1 MVSSLGLKKSVICH
15 GLHCWC
21 TLPDPLPVCSVCLE
35 VVWVLLC
42 RMTTFLS
49 FSCFPPSLWNQGKF
63 LSTQKTPFIF
73 EQLPYVEQFYDNRNF
88 ILNMCCSPGGSCCE
102 QPVVAVT
109 TMPWLSS
116 SSTLSYYHR
125 FKYLIY
131 KMSLPDTPALSCKT
145 HHNRYR
151 E

>member
-1 MVSSLGLKKSVICH
+1 MVSSLGLKKSVIFH

-35 VVWVLLC
+35 VVWVL
-42 RMTTFLS
+42 S
-49 FSCFPPSLWNQGKF
+49 FCCFPPHLWNQGQF
-63 LSTQKTPFIF
+63 LSTQKTLFIF
-73 EQLPYVEQFYDNRNF
+73 EQLPYVEQFYYNYRNF
-88 ILNMCCSPGGSCCE
+88 LLKMHCSPGGSCYE

-109 TMPWLSS
+109 TVQQLSS

-131 KMSLPDTPALSCKT
+131 KMSLPDTPAVSCKT
-145 HHNRYR
+145 HHNRYQV
-151 E
+151 